1 MEQTIN
7 ERWIQFGYYSVKGD
21 KIYKTALK
29 FPFHT
34 DLQID
39 QEFSINILG
48 KDYRFTCIR
57 EETLSNSSDTVD
69 KIYVVA
75 TNNQ

>member
-1 MEQTIN
+1 MTVN
-7 ERWIQFGYYSVKGD
+7 ERFLQFAYFSTKGN

-34 DLQID
+34 DLLID
-39 QEFSINILG
+39 QEFQINILG
-48 KDYRFTCIR
+48 RDYSFSCVR
-57 EETLSNSSDTVD
+57 EETISTDVDGKVD

-75 TNNQ
+75 TNHA

>member
-1 MEQTIN
+1 MQIN
-7 ERWIQFGYYSVKGD
+7 ERWIQFAYFNTKGD

-39 QEFSINILG
+39 QEFQLNILG
-48 KDYRFTCIR
+48 ENYSFTCIR
-57 EETLSNSSDTVD
+57 EETISNSGETVD
-69 KIYVVA
+69 KVYVVA
-75 TNNQ
+75 TNHA